1 MARGPTSGPC
11 CPQRVDL
18 TQAPGLH
25 RDSSE
30 SPAKTPSLAL
40 EAKPPLKWPGW
51 PKQLLVSGLLRA
63 GKLVQETSAESQ
75 PLGRDEWLDGHGSL
89 CTLGAQG
96 ACCPEGADPP
106 QTSAHQGP
114 SSADAETS
122 PFWGLRGGMRG
133 GEIPDFHAEV
143 IYL

>member
-1 MARGPTSGPC
+1 MSAAALQVD
-11 CPQRVDL
+11 QRV
-18 TQAPGLH
+18 TAC
-25 RDSSE
+25 
-30 SPAKTPSLAL
+30 K
-40 EAKPPLKWPGW
+40 
-51 PKQLLVSGLLRA
+51 
-63 GKLVQETSAESQ
+63 AESNLAQ